1 MEEYW
6 DEIHP
11 ELALF
16 TERNIREQATRIEK
30 NKTVTASE
38 YPQTQNNNSQIEINN
53 INTYDDPTNNT
64 AIETTV
70 NNVMNNVEINNHS
83 IDILRSF
90 DQYKSL
96 RECFIINYNT
106 FKEKSFDERTITTK
120 ISKNIDKTL
129 YANIDIIAKEHLESL
144 EQMDY
149 WVLNVSVYSV
159 AYTIRQ

>member
-1 MEEYW
+1 
-6 DEIHP
+6 
-11 ELALF
+11 
-16 TERNIREQATRIEK
+16 
-30 NKTVTASE
+30 
-38 YPQTQNNNSQIEINN
+38 
-53 INTYDDPTNNT
+53 
-64 AIETTV
+64 
-70 NNVMNNVEINNHS
+70 MNNVEINNHS

-159 AYTIRQ
+159 AYTIKQ